1 MSDNAANAT
10 SADSS
15 ATNDDNAPKNEGN
28 APTSRDN
35 AVSRPGI
42 DWKSESRK
50 WENRAKENKRAAN
63 ERDEL
68 AKAIGDKDATIEAL
82 KAKVADFETA
92 AKVREWSANAA
103 AEHGISADLIRG
115 TTEDEINAHAA
126 AIAKALHDAKPSVAP
141 VVPQAGATPDS
152 DGGNLAEFARNVFAG
167 D

>member
-1 MSDNAANAT
+1 MSDNAASDT
-10 SADSS
+10 PADNS
-15 ATNDDNAPKNEGN
+15 TNNGDNAPKNE
-28 APTSRDN
+28 DN
-35 AVSRPGI
+35 AAVKPEI

-50 WENRAKENKRAAN
+50 WENRAKENRRAAN

-126 AIAKALHDAKPSVAP
+126 AIAKALHDAKPPVAP
-141 VVPQAGATPDS
+141 VVPQAGTTPDS
-152 DGGNLAEFARNVFAG
+152 DGGNLAQFARNVFAG

>member
-1 MSDNAANAT
+1 MSDNAASDT
-10 SADSS
+10 PADSS
-15 ATNDDNAPKNEGN
+15 ATNDDNAPKIEGN
-28 APTSRDN
+28 AASKPE
-35 AVSRPGI
+35 I

-50 WENRAKENKRAAN
+50 WENRAKENRRAAN

-82 KAKVADFETA
+82 KTKVAAFETA

-103 AEHGISADLIRG
+103 AEHGINADLIRG

-126 AIAKALHDAKPSVAP
+126 AIAKALHDAKPPVAP
-141 VVPQAGATPDS
+141 VVTQAGATPDN

>member
-1 MSDNAANAT
+1 MSDNAASDT
-10 SADSS
+10 PADNN
-15 ATNDDNAPKNEGN
+15 TNNGDNAPTNEGN
-28 APTSRDN
+28 A
-35 AVSRPGI
+35 AVKPEI

-50 WENRAKENKRAAN
+50 WENRAKENRRAAN

-115 TTEDEINAHAA
+115 NTEDEINAHAA
-126 AIAKALHDAKPSVAP
+126 AIAKALHDAKPPVAP
-141 VVPQAGATPDS
+141 VVPQAGATPDNN
-152 DGGNLAEFARNVFAG
+152 GGNLAQFARNVFAG

>member
-1 MSDNAANAT
+1 MSDNAASDT
-10 SADSS
+10 PADNS
-15 ATNDDNAPKNEGN
+15 TNNGDNAPKNED
-28 APTSRDN
+28 SV
-35 AVSRPGI
+35 AVKPEI

-50 WENRAKENKRAAN
+50 WENRAKENRRAAN

-115 TTEDEINAHAA
+115 NTEDEINAHAA
-126 AIAKALHDAKPSVAP
+126 AIAKALHDAKPPVAP
-141 VVPQAGATPDS
+141 VVPQAGATPDNN
-152 DGGNLAEFARNVFAG
+152 GGNLAEFARNVFAG

>member
-1 MSDNAANAT
+1 MSDNAASDT
-10 SADSS
+10 PADNS
-15 ATNDDNAPKNEGN
+15 TNNGDNAPKNEDS
-28 APTSRDN
+28 T
-35 AVSRPGI
+35 AVKPEI

-50 WENRAKENKRAAN
+50 WENRAKENRRAAN

-115 TTEDEINAHAA
+115 NTEDEINAHAA
-126 AIAKALHDAKPSVAP
+126 AIAKALHDVKPSVAP
-141 VVPQAGATPDS
+141 VVPQAGTTPDNG
-152 DGGNLAEFARNVFAG
+152 GGNLAEFARNVFAG

>member
-1 MSDNAANAT
+1 MSDNAASDT
-10 SADSS
+10 PADSS
-15 ATNDDNAPKNEGN
+15 ATNSDNAPKNE
-28 APTSRDN
+28 DN
-35 AVSRPGI
+35 TAASKPEI

-141 VVPQAGATPDS
+141 VVPQAGTTPDNS
-152 DGGNLAEFARNVFAG
+152 NGNLAEFARNVFAG

>member
-1 MSDNAANAT
+1 MSDNAASDT
-10 SADSS
+10 PADNS
-15 ATNDDNAPKNEGN
+15 TNNGDNAPKNE
-28 APTSRDN
+28 DN
-35 AVSRPGI
+35 AAVKTEI
-42 DWKSESRK
+42 DWKGESRK
-50 WENRAKENKRAAN
+50 WENRAKENRRAAN

-126 AIAKALHDAKPSVAP
+126 AIAKALHDVKPPVAP
-141 VVPQAGATPDS
+141 VVPQAGATPDNG
-152 DGGNLAEFARNVFAG
+152 GGNLAEFARNVFAG

>member
-1 MSDNAANAT
+1 MSDNAASDTPADNNAT
-10 SADSS
+10 NSDSAP
-15 ATNDDNAPKNEGN
+15 TNGDNAASKPE
-28 APTSRDN
+28 
-35 AVSRPGI
+35 I

-50 WENRAKENKRAAN
+50 WENRAKENRRAVN

-115 TTEDEINAHAA
+115 NTEDEINAHAA
-126 AIAKALHDAKPSVAP
+126 AIAKALHDAKPPVAP
-141 VVPQAGATPDS
+141 VVPQAGATPDNN
-152 DGGNLAEFARNVFAG
+152 GGNLAEFARNVFAG

>member
-1 MSDNAANAT
+1 MSDNAASDT
-10 SADSS
+10 SADNS
-15 ATNDDNAPKNEGN
+15 TNNGDNAPKNE
-28 APTSRDN
+28 DN
-35 AVSRPGI
+35 AAVKSEI

-50 WENRAKENKRAAN
+50 WENRAKENRRAAN

-126 AIAKALHDAKPSVAP
+126 AIAKALHDVKPSVAP
-141 VVPQAGATPDS
+141 VVPQAGATPDNN
-152 DGGNLAEFARNVFAG
+152 GGNLAQFARNVFAG

>member
-1 MSDNAANAT
+1 MSDNAASDTPASN
-10 SADSS
+10 SAINSDS
-15 ATNDDNAPKNEGN
+15 APKNE
-28 APTSRDN
+28 DN
-35 AVSRPGI
+35 AASKPEI

-50 WENRAKENKRAAN
+50 WENRAKENRRAAN

-126 AIAKALHDAKPSVAP
+126 AIAKALHDAKPPVAP
-141 VVPQAGATPDS
+141 VVTQAGATPDNDS
-152 DGGNLAEFARNVFAG
+152 GNLAEFARNVFAG

>member
-1 MSDNAANAT
+1 MSDNAASDT
-10 SADSS
+10 SADTS
-15 ATNDDNAPKNEGN
+15 ATNDDSTPKNE
-28 APTSRDN
+28 DN
-35 AVSRPGI
+35 AAASKPEI

-50 WENRAKENKRAAN
+50 WESRAKENRRAAN

-141 VVPQAGATPDS
+141 VVPQAGTTPDS
-152 DGGNLAEFARNVFAG
+152 DSGNLAEFARNVFAG

>member
-1 MSDNAANAT
+1 MSDNAASDT
-10 SADSS
+10 PADNS
-15 ATNDDNAPKNEGN
+15 ATNDDNAPTNG
-28 APTSRDN
+28 DN
-35 AVSRPGI
+35 VASKPEI

-50 WENRAKENKRAAN
+50 WENRAKENRRAAN

-82 KAKVADFETA
+82 KAKVANFETA

-126 AIAKALHDAKPSVAP
+126 AIAKALHDAKPPVAP
-141 VVPQAGATPDS
+141 VVPQAGTTPNS

>member
-1 MSDNAANAT
+1 MSDNAASDT
-10 SADSS
+10 PADNS
-15 ATNDDNAPKNEGN
+15 TNNGDNAPKNE
-28 APTSRDN
+28 DN
-35 AVSRPGI
+35 AAVKPEI

-50 WENRAKENKRAAN
+50 WESRAKENRRAAN

-68 AKAIGDKDATIEAL
+68 AKAIGDKDATIETL

-115 TTEDEINAHAA
+115 NTEDEINAHAA
-126 AIAKALHDAKPSVAP
+126 AIAKALHDAKPPVAP
-141 VVPQAGATPDS
+141 VVPQAGATPDNN
-152 DGGNLAEFARNVFAG
+152 GGNLAEFARNVFAG

>member
-1 MSDNAANAT
+1 MSDNAASDTPADNNAT
-10 SADSS
+10 NSDSAP
-15 ATNDDNAPKNEGN
+15 TNGDNA
-28 APTSRDN
+28 
-35 AVSRPGI
+35 AVKPEI

-50 WENRAKENKRAAN
+50 WENRAKENRRAAN

-103 AEHGISADLIRG
+103 AEHGINADLIRG

-126 AIAKALHDAKPSVAP
+126 AIAKALHDAKPPVAP
-141 VVPQAGATPDS
+141 VVPQAGATPDNG
-152 DGGNLAEFARNVFAG
+152 GGNLAEFARNVFAG

>member
-1 MSDNAANAT
+1 MSDNAVSDT
-10 SADSS
+10 PADNN
-15 ATNDDNAPKNEGN
+15 TNSGDNAPTNG
-28 APTSRDN
+28 DN
-35 AVSRPGI
+35 TASKPEI

-50 WENRAKENKRAAN
+50 WENRAKENRRAAN

-103 AEHGISADLIRG
+103 AEHCISADLIRG

-126 AIAKALHDAKPSVAP
+126 AIAKALHDAKPPVAP
-141 VVPQAGATPDS
+141 VVPQAGATPDNN
-152 DGGNLAEFARNVFAG
+152 GGNLAEFARNVFAG

>member
-1 MSDNAANAT
+1 MSENAASDT
-10 SADSS
+10 PADNS
-15 ATNDDNAPKNEGN
+15 ATNDDNAPKSE
-28 APTSRDN
+28 DN
-35 AVSRPGI
+35 AASKPEI

-50 WENRAKENKRAAN
+50 WESRAKENRRAAN

-103 AEHGISADLIRG
+103 AKHGISADLIRG
-115 TTEDEINAHAA
+115 NTEDEINAHAA
-126 AIAKALHDAKPSVAP
+126 AIAKALHDAKPSVVP
-141 VVPQAGATPDS
+141 VVHQAGATPDNN
-152 DGGNLAEFARNVFAG
+152 GRNLAEFARNVFAS

>member
-1 MSDNAANAT
+1 MSDNAASDT
-10 SADSS
+10 PADNS
-15 ATNDDNAPKNEGN
+15 TNNGDNAPKNE
-28 APTSRDN
+28 DN
-35 AVSRPGI
+35 AAIKPEI

-50 WENRAKENKRAAN
+50 WESRAKENRRAAN

-126 AIAKALHDAKPSVAP
+126 AIAKALHDAKPPVAP
-141 VVPQAGATPDS
+141 VVPQAGTTPDNG
-152 DGGNLAEFARNVFAG
+152 GGNLAEFARNVFAG

>member
-1 MSDNAANAT
+1 MSDNAASDT
-10 SADSS
+10 PADNS
-15 ATNDDNAPKNEGN
+15 ATNDDSA
-28 APTSRDN
+28 TSK
-35 AVSRPGI
+35 PEI

-50 WENRAKENKRAAN
+50 WENRAKENRRAAN

-82 KAKVADFETA
+82 KAKVANFETA

-115 TTEDEINAHAA
+115 TTEEEINAHAA

-141 VVPQAGATPDS
+141 VVHQAGATPDN

>member
-1 MSDNAANAT
+1 MSDNAASDT
-10 SADSS
+10 PADSS
-15 ATNDDNAPKNEGN
+15 ATNSDNTPQSE
-28 APTSRDN
+28 DN
-35 AVSRPGI
+35 TVVSKPEI

-50 WENRAKENKRAAN
+50 WENRAKENRRAAN

-141 VVPQAGATPDS
+141 VVPQAGATPDN

>member
-1 MSDNAANAT
+1 MSENAASDT
-10 SADSS
+10 PADTS
-15 ATNDDNAPKNEGN
+15 ATNDDNAPKNG
-28 APTSRDN
+28 DN
-35 AVSRPGI
+35 TAASKPEI

-50 WENRAKENKRAAN
+50 WENRAKENRRAAN

-115 TTEDEINAHAA
+115 TTEDEI
-126 AIAKALHDAKPSVAP
+126 AKALHDAKPSVAP
-141 VVPQAGATPDS
+141 VVPQAGATPDN

>member
-1 MSDNAANAT
+1 MSDNAASDT
-10 SADSS
+10 PADNS
-15 ATNDDNAPKNEGN
+15 TNTGDNAPKNE
-28 APTSRDN
+28 DN
-35 AVSRPGI
+35 AAVKPEI

-50 WENRAKENKRAAN
+50 WENRAKENRRAVN

-126 AIAKALHDAKPSVAP
+126 AIAKALHDAKPPVAP
-141 VVPQAGATPDS
+141 VVSQAGATPDNG
-152 DGGNLAEFARNVFAG
+152 GGNLAQFARNVFAG

>member
-1 MSDNAANAT
+1 MRDNAASDT
-10 SADSS
+10 QADNS
-15 ATNDDNAPKNEGN
+15 ATNDDNAPKNE
-28 APTSRDN
+28 DN
-35 AVSRPGI
+35 AAASKPEI

-50 WENRAKENKRAAN
+50 WKNRAKENGRAAN

-82 KAKVADFETA
+82 KAKVADFETD

-141 VVPQAGATPDS
+141 VVPQAGATPDNH
-152 DGGNLAEFARNVFAG
+152 GGNLAEFARNVFAG

>member
-1 MSDNAANAT
+1 MSDNAASDT
-10 SADSS
+10 PADNST
-15 ATNDDNAPKNEGN
+15 TNDDNAPTNG
-28 APTSRDN
+28 DN
-35 AVSRPGI
+35 ATVKPEI

-50 WENRAKENKRAAN
+50 WESRAKENRRAAN

-68 AKAIGDKDATIEAL
+68 AKAIGDKDATIETL

-115 TTEDEINAHAA
+115 NTEDEINAHAA
-126 AIAKALHDAKPSVAP
+126 AIAKALHDAKPPVAP
-141 VVPQAGATPDS
+141 VVTQAGTTPDNN
-152 DGGNLAEFARNVFAG
+152 GGNLAEFARNVFAS

>member
-1 MSDNAANAT
+1 MSDNAASDT
-10 SADSS
+10 PADNS
-15 ATNDDNAPKNEGN
+15 TNNGDNAPKNE
-28 APTSRDN
+28 DN
-35 AVSRPGI
+35 AAVKSEI

-50 WENRAKENKRAAN
+50 WENRAKENRRAAN

-68 AKAIGDKDATIEAL
+68 AKAIGDKNATIEAL

-115 TTEDEINAHAA
+115 TTEDEINTHAA
-126 AIAKALHDAKPSVAP
+126 AIAKALHDAKPPVAP
-141 VVPQAGATPDS
+141 VVPQAGATPDNN
-152 DGGNLAEFARNVFAG
+152 GGNLAEFARNVFAG

>member
-1 MSDNAANAT
+1 MSDNAASDT
-10 SADSS
+10 PADTS
-15 ATNDDNAPKNEGN
+15 ATNDDNAPKSE
-28 APTSRDN
+28 DN
-35 AVSRPGI
+35 TAVSKPEI

-50 WENRAKENKRAAN
+50 WESRAKENRRAAN

-92 AKVREWSANAA
+92 TKVREWSANAA

-141 VVPQAGATPDS
+141 VVPQAGATPDNN
-152 DGGNLAEFARNVFAG
+152 GGNLAEFARNVFAG

>member
-1 MSDNAANAT
+1 MSDNAASDT
-10 SADSS
+10 PADNS
-15 ATNDDNAPKNEGN
+15 TNNGDNAPKNE
-28 APTSRDN
+28 DN
-35 AVSRPGI
+35 AAVKSEI

-50 WENRAKENKRAAN
+50 WENRAKENRRAAN

-115 TTEDEINAHAA
+115 TTEDEINTHAA
-126 AIAKALHDAKPSVAP
+126 AIAKALHDAKPPVAP
-141 VVPQAGATPDS
+141 VVPQAGATPDNN
-152 DGGNLAEFARNVFAG
+152 GGNLAEFARNVFAG